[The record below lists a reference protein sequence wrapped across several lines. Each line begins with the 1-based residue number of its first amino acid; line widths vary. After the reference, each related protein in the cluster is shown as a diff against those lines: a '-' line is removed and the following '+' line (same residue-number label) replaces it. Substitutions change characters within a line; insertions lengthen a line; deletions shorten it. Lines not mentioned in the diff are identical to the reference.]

1 MIENRTPD
9 EIKALLNFYK
19 LARSK
24 YQLQV
29 WHAGELKGT
38 FLRFDKAL
46 HYAEHIWEAQG
57 YKESRVTYLSELCSN
72 LEIKSPAD
80 ERWMT
85 SNTFLRHVKVGED
98 DNLETMM
105 YGIEGAEAIYDEM

>member
-9 EIKALLNFYK
+9 EIEALTKFYSE
-19 LARSK
+19 ARYK
-24 YQLQV
+24 YQVQV

-38 FLRFDKAL
+38 FLDINKAI
-46 HYAEHIWEAQG
+46 HCAGHIWTDQG
-57 YKESRVTYLSELCSN
+57 YKETRVSYLSELCAN
-72 LEIKSPAD
+72 VEIKSLVD

-98 DNLETMM
+98 DTLGMM
-105 YGIEGAEAIYDEM
+105 LAGIRDSEMSA